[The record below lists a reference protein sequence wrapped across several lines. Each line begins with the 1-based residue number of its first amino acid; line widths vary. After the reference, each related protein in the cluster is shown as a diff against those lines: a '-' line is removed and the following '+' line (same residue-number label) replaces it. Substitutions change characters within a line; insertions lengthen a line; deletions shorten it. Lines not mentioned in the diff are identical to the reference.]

1 MPTFRPVGSRGVLMM
16 VGRPR
21 WLVLLV
27 LSGCRMGFDN
37 VPMSS
42 PDGSLP
48 LDDGSPPDGLVVAPI
63 ASWNLDGGSGQTV
76 VDSSGN
82 GFDGVL
88 GTSAAIESSD
98 PIWVATPPRICS
110 GSGLTFDGTNDVVT
124 VPGPSQ
130 ANLSKFSISFS
141 LFATGAGGNQLARI
155 VSKEEA
161 VPDVIV
167 HYRVA
172 DDAIAVNMF
181 NTADTLFATFGS
193 GVVLDQ
199 RANWVVSF
207 DDTGDRRVHI
217 YKNGA
222 EVSYVRQDPMTG
234 TLRTTTNAWTIGNVA
249 AGIRA
254 LDGTLDAIRIYDTK
268 LDANEISALSA
279 LCPP

>member
-172 DDAIAVNMF
+172 DD
-181 NTADTLFATFGS
+181 
-193 GVVLDQ
+193 